1 MEAWVL
7 ANSVAHDDEMA
18 ASWPLY
24 RLASVNGE
32 VLDARPPDAFLWNPV
47 ALRWYLVRNPRD
59 SFYLPTSSPQ
69 RRLSDVHEYLVVPAP
84 TKLSKTSKL

>member
-32 VLDARPPDAFLWNPV
+32 VLDARPPDAFLRNLV
-47 ALRWYLVRNPRD
+47 ALRWHGILCGILVIL
-59 SFYLPTSSPQ
+59 FIFQ
-69 RRLSDVHEYLVVPAP
+69 RHRHKEG
-84 TKLSKTSKL
+84 